1 MKLLTASVLNSLFE
15 GGKRNTEG
23 LLPELVKRLIHN
35 SYPTAKLRMPSFDDV
50 WAPGFDG
57 VVDCPE
63 DGQFI
68 SAGKS
73 IWEFGTNADSLEK
86 INSDYRKRT
95 DEPKGINKPETVFYL
110 VISKIWAYR
119 QSITE
124 WEEAHRKDWKDVHIY
139 DASKLCDWIN
149 SEPAVCAWLLEQYG
163 DEKTLRFSSVR
174 EAWRSFS
181 SQTDPPMHS
190 SMFINGRENALSS
203 FANNIR
209 NTVCRVRANTFL
221 EAYGFC
227 LSALMQKS
235 EESNTVIVVHDE
247 SAYFE
252 LTRLVAGKIF
262 LLSFPFTGR
271 VSTDNQTIV
280 CFSVESSL
288 TSGII
293 DLLPLWK
300 TQYCASLQEMGLSNT
315 DAEDCYLKTH
325 GNLLSLIRL
334 IPGATVTSGP
344 KWASSPDVN
353 LLRPIVFLRQFNAT
367 DPLNQK
373 IISRLSGEDFSYIE
387 SKFES
392 FLRMEDSPIKR
403 IDSTYYIINYE
414 EAWVTL
420 NINAYDSM
428 SERLHSTVESLL
440 TECKET
446 DYYLLRPITTIIL
459 RLIYNYVTFKQ
470 RDPDNSAVGSWVEN
484 VLGFAHEKEC
494 EQVVFDALML
504 LAKAA
509 PEKVM
514 HFLEMESSGGIVS
527 IVFNSQN
534 SISGRCNSVL
544 HTLMALANEE
554 RCAIR
559 ACKLLF
565 HLSII
570 AEGHQLQSSTRDSL
584 LCTLCL
590 WDNSNALSIEEKT
603 KLAIKAIDDSPS
615 FGVPLSVELIQ
626 KDSNV
631 HVAIYGE
638 KRREKEPIN
647 LDDLRI
653 AYEQITTHAITTSIN
668 ARHIDWLE
676 SLFDAYLQIPCNVLS
691 SALALFEPTEYA
703 PEKLLPFIFRLKQIV
718 FNILGLS
725 LSDSYAWI
733 EPLTAWV
740 SKMSTNSLICREGW
754 RFYKY
759 YESPFPELL
768 ANMKGSEREKQDP
781 QIQADKIRAKIFI
794 SARSEHGFI
803 AVTQLISCMEDC
815 HGFGQF
821 LGNYLQD
828 DEIDLIVSILLE
840 KKRMNLLAGMVSAI
854 KIETAKSVFD
864 SLQPEVKKELLPL
877 LSRRDI
883 SKLIST
889 PEFEQLYWGKKQ
901 LRDYDC
907 NAYDALL
914 KYNPCGILPI
924 FLFNTDT
931 QEIIPKL
938 KKVLNAIIQSGS
950 ISNAGLLRTVIR
962 KHDSYYSDEWAE
974 LCIRLFDLPD
984 NSMLFDELPSC
995 ISKYFF
1001 RYPEKIIERLTED
1014 NNDSLYFYRR
1024 YNLPNEAFSD
1034 YSSFSCWL
1042 DCLYCQTQNNPFF
1055 FAIIGAILGRTQAGA
1070 DGIFPHVFI
1079 REALEKY
1086 SDKKLTTEVA
1096 IGKMNTQGF
1105 RSVQDGLKEKKQ
1117 EEIYRR
1123 QAREMEL
1130 DYPQTA
1136 YLLNQIADDYKFE
1149 AKSDRIY
1156 SEAYPM

>member
-1 MKLLTASVLNSLFE
+1 MKLLTASVLKSLFE

-35 SYPTAKLRMPSFDDV
+35 SFPTAKLRMPSFDDV

-110 VISKIWAYR
+110 VISKIWTYR

-334 IPGATVTSGP
+334 IPGTTVTSGP
-344 KWASSPDVN
+344 KWASSPDVDS
-353 LLRPIVFLRQFNAT
+353 LRPLVFLRQFNAT
-367 DPLNQK
+367 DPLNRK
-373 IISRLSGEDFSYIE
+373 IISRLSGEEFACIE
-387 SKFES
+387 RKFES

-420 NINAYDSM
+420 NINAYDSI
-428 SERLHSTVESLL
+428 SDRLHNTVESLL
-440 TECKET
+440 SECKET
-446 DYYLLRPITTIIL
+446 DYYLLRPITAIIL
-459 RLIYNYVTFKQ
+459 RLIYNYVTFKR
-470 RDPDNSAVGSWVEN
+470 RDPDNNEVCVWVEN
-484 VLGFAHEKEC
+484 VLKFVHEKEC
-494 EQVVFDALML
+494 EEVVFDSLMM
-504 LAKAA
+504 LAEAA
-509 PEKVM
+509 PDKVM
-514 HFLEMESSGGIVS
+514 HFLEAESNDGIV
-527 IVFNSQN
+527 FTAFHSQN
-534 SISGRCNSVL
+534 SNPSGCNSVL
-544 HTLMALANEE
+544 HTLMALAYEE

-559 ACKLLF
+559 ACRLLF
-565 HLSII
+565 RLLAI
-570 AEGHQLQSSTRDSL
+570 EDDLQLQSTTRDSL
-584 LCTLCL
+584 LSALCL

-603 KLAIKAIDDSPS
+603 KLAVKAINDTPS
-615 FGVPLSVELIQ
+615 FGVPLSVELID
-626 KDSNV
+626 KSSNV
-631 HVAIYGE
+631 RVAIYGD
-638 KRREKEPIN
+638 KRQEKEPITP
-647 LDDLRI
+647 DDLRT
-653 AYEQITTHAITTSIN
+653 AYEQIATNAIAKSIKE
-668 ARHIDWLE
+668 RRIDWIE
-676 SLFDAYLQIPCNVLS
+676 SLFNAYLHIPAKVFS
-691 SALALFEPTEYA
+691 SNLALFSPKDYEPD
-703 PEKLLPFIFRLKQIV
+703 KLLPLIFRIKQILYD
-718 FNILGLS
+718 ILEFS
-725 LSDSYAWI
+725 FSERNAWI
-733 EPLTAWV
+733 EPLSNWI
-740 SKMSTNSLICREGW
+740 SKMSLNSIICREGW
-754 RFYKY
+754 RFYRF
-759 YESPFPELL
+759 YETPFPELL
-768 ANMKGSEREKQDP
+768 VDKQDSAETNQDP
-781 QIQADKIRAKIFI
+781 QLLADKTRAKIF
-794 SARSEHGFI
+794 SNARNEHGFKAI
-803 AVTQLISCMEDC
+803 TQLVSCMEDC
-815 HGFGQF
+815 HGFGRF
-821 LGNYLQD
+821 LGDNLQN
-828 DEIDLIVSILLE
+828 DEVDHIVSILLE
-840 KKRMNLLAGMVSAI
+840 QKKMNLLAGMVSTV
-854 KIETAKSVFD
+854 KIDIATRIFQTLRLKDKE
-864 SLQPEVKKELLPL
+864 ELLPL
-877 LSRRDI
+877 LSRSDI
-883 SKLIST
+883 TELIST
-889 PEFEQLYWGKKQ
+889 PEHEQLYWGTKQ
-901 LRDYDC
+901 LRVYDIS
-907 NAYDALL
+907 AYSALL

-924 FLFNTDT
+924 FLSNTGT
-931 QEIIPKL
+931 LSTIPKMEE
-938 KKVLNAIIQSGS
+938 VLNAIIQSGS

-974 LCIRLFDLPD
+974 LCIRLFDLPE
-984 NSMLFDELPSC
+984 NSILFDALPSC
-995 ISKYFF
+995 ISIYFF
-1001 RYPEKIIERLTED
+1001 RHPEKMIERLAAD
-1014 NNDSLYFYRR
+1014 NYDSFHFYRR

-1034 YSSFSCWL
+1034 YSSFSTWL
-1042 DCLYCQTQNNPFF
+1042 DCLYCKVQNNPFI
-1055 FAIIGAILGRTQAGA
+1055 FAIIGAILGRTHAGA
-1070 DGIFPHVFI
+1070 DGVFPHVFI

-1096 IGKMNTQGF
+1096 IGKMNAQGF

-1149 AKSDRIY
+1149 AKRDRLY